1 MFNCIPLQVAD
12 SGPISPEH
20 QPIHTKV
27 ARHRASVR
35 TVEPPGPRE
44 DPTLQTS
51 PDAIL
56 LGRIAEGD
64 QTAFWV
70 FWGRYHQDLYRTYYR
85 LCKGNKQE
93 VHDSLSGL
101 CIRLADDLPSHARSI
116 NNSWTWLRR
125 TAVNHFIDCHRAH
138 RRRALPVGSL
148 VEVATLVDNTDPRDF
163 PDPERANADRMML
176 NKVTAVLRSLSDA
189 RLRKA
194 AHMRFFE
201 DESYATIAAEMSVS
215 EELARKW
222 IQQVRVQLRRRIPEL
237 ADGIDGEGSSKSQA
251 SKSQTRTRN
260 KGGEAPKRRRS
271 PHKEDP
277 A

>member
-1 MFNCIPLQVAD
+1 MLNCIPLQVAA
-12 SGPISPEH
+12 SGRISPEH

-27 ARHRASVR
+27 ALSNTSGR
-35 TVEPPGPRE
+35 TVEPRVPR
-44 DPTLQTS
+44 DDAALQAT
-51 PDAIL
+51 PDTVL

-64 QTAFWV
+64 QSAFWA
-70 FWGRYHQDLYRTYYR
+70 FWGRYHKDLYRTYYR
-85 LCKGNKQE
+85 LCKGNKQD
-93 VHDSLSGL
+93 VHDSLGGL

-148 VEVATLVDNTDPRDF
+148 IEVATLVDNADSSDF

-176 NKVTAVLRSLSDA
+176 NKVTAVLHSLSDT

-201 DESYATIAAEMSVS
+201 DESYATIAADMSVS
-215 EELARKW
+215 EELVRKW
-222 IQQVRVQLRRRIPEL
+222 IQQVRMQLRRRLPEL
-237 ADGIDGEGSSKSQA
+237 ANGIDGEGPASSARTKSA
-251 SKSQTRTRN
+251 KA
-260 KGGEAPKRRRS
+260 KGDAAAKPRRS
-271 PHKEDP
+271 PRKKDNP